1 MKSQSLPTKVINK
14 HKLSIKIPCMFAERG
29 SYTTPAASS
38 VLTDINCGSCTAVDL
53 KKNKMEI
60 SKYVVISYLKS
71 FYDVCKI
78 LLPHNLC
85 QESKNFSQ

>member
-1 MKSQSLPTKVINK
+1 MIIQNINNMKPQSLPTKAINK

-53 KKNKMEI
+53 NNLSRIKELFSIRTDVVYEI
-60 SKYVVISYLKS
+60 ICPST
-71 FYDVCKI
+71 
-78 LLPHNLC
+78 
-85 QESKNFSQ
+85 

>member
-1 MKSQSLPTKVINK
+1 M
-14 HKLSIKIPCMFAERG
+14 
-29 SYTTPAASS
+29 PAASS

-60 SKYVVISYLKS
+60 RKYVVISCLKS

-78 LLPHNLC
+78 LLPQINLSRIKELLSIRTDVVYEIIC
-85 QESKNFSQ
+85 PST